1 MNLQRKIIY
10 EERMKVL
17 RGDDVHQDVL
27 NLIPD
32 YVGDIIRNNADMKQS
47 PVDWDKEKLNKALED
62 RALPRDTAFITD
74 EVLEN
79 WDAEYIIEKA
89 VEKVIACY
97 EEKIAGYKEQ
107 GLDFSEFERFI
118 FLKVVDNKWI
128 DHIDAMDKLKRGIS
142 LRGYANE
149 DPVIAYKKEGFEMF
163 EEMTASI
170 QEDVVSLLLK
180 SELKKVEEPKEEK
193 RDFVENGGANDGSR
207 SNSPIVKTS
216 TVGRNDPC
224 PCGSGKKFKNCCGR
238 N

>member
-1 MNLQRKIIY
+1 
-10 EERMKVL
+10 
-17 RGDDVHQDVL
+17 
-27 NLIPD
+27 
-32 YVGDIIRNNADMKQS
+32 
-47 PVDWDKEKLNKALED
+47 
-62 RALPRDTAFITD
+62 
-74 EVLEN
+74 
-79 WDAEYIIEKA
+79 
-89 VEKVIACY
+89 
-97 EEKIAGYKEQ
+97 
-107 GLDFSEFERFI
+107 
-118 FLKVVDNKWI
+118 
-128 DHIDAMDKLKRGIS
+128 
-142 LRGYANE
+142 
-149 DPVIAYKKEGFEMF
+149 MF